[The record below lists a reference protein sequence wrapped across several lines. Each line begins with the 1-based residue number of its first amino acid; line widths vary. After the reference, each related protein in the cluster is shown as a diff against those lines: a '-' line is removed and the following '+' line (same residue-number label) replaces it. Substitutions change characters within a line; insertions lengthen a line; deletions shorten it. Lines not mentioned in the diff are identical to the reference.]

1 MARLKPCPF
10 KAESRKDRKSERQK
24 AEKQRVGNG
33 MNCDWTK
40 DNVVFYIYD
49 ELADDAKFEFE
60 QHVRHCLGCRRELD
74 AAVEFKQGMASLPV
88 KEVSPSFLAA
98 NRMQLQEQLE
108 HAEQSRNFFSSFIF
122 DLAGWLHQVKLA
134 PALTAALLMIGFAG
148 GALTTYRMTN
158 RPAIT
163 EQPLTG
169 TGTTQAADIANI
181 ANFESITPEANGNQ
195 VQIKYNTLQP
205 QTLSGSTDDPRIRQ
219 LLLLAAR
226 NNRNSGV
233 VLDSLD
239 VLTRSPEDN
248 AVREALVYALRY
260 DKNPGVRLKS
270 LEGLKGYVKDDVH
283 VRDAVIEALLH
294 DSNAGVRQEA
304 IGLLDSVKADSSV
317 RAALTVLAE
326 RDPNKFIREESKR
339 YLASTPHLD

>member
-1 MARLKPCPF
+1 MT
-10 KAESRKDRKSERQK
+10 
-24 AEKQRVGNG
+24 
-33 MNCDWTK
+33 CDWTK
-40 DNVVFYIYD
+40 ENVVLYVYN
-49 ELADDAKFEFE
+49 ELADDARFEFE
-60 QHVRHCLGCRRELD
+60 QHVRHCLGCRREMD
-74 AAVEFKQGMASLPV
+74 AALEFKNSMGELPV

-98 NRMQLQEQLE
+98 NRMELQESLE
-108 HAEQSRNFFSSFIF
+108 HAEQSRNIFSAFVF
-122 DLAGWLHQVKLA
+122 DLTRWTHQIKLA

-148 GALTTYRMTN
+148 GAITTYQMGSHG
-158 RPAIT
+158 RPPGPEINDKAPVT
-163 EQPLTG
+163 
-169 TGTTQAADIANI
+169 ANI
-181 ANFESITPEANGNQ
+181 ADIKSITPDANSNQ
-195 VQIKYNTLQP
+195 VSIKYNTLTP
-205 QTLSGSTDDPRIRQ
+205 QTINGSTNDPAIRQ

-226 NNRNSGV
+226 NNRNSSL
-233 VLDSLD
+233 VLDSID

-270 LEGLKGYVKDDVH
+270 LDGLKSYVKDDVQ

-294 DSNAGVRQEA
+294 DNNAGVRQEA

-326 RDPNKFIREESKR
+326 RDANKFIREESKR